1 MKNTRVQI
9 FSVPCNEAE
18 AITAVQKKINQWLTT
33 GLLIKYE
40 MHTTATHIVFNVALR
55 KEA

>member
-1 MKNTRVQI
+1 MKIKVQL
-9 FSVPCNEAE
+9 FSVPCDEPSAL
-18 AITAVQKKINQWLTT
+18 TAVQQKLNQWQTI

-40 MHTTATHIVFNVALR
+40 MHTTATHIIFNVALR